1 VENEIREREMRQR
14 IDWRLSKSQE
24 QVLRGAL
31 VWLGRKDLIEKKIVI
46 ARNWKR
52 IVLASCEES
61 RGAWGQHSIDLEEP
75 ESDNRI
81 DQGWLEKVWAVS

>member
-1 VENEIREREMRQR
+1 VAAPKSAAPKYFIVENEIREREMRQR

-46 ARNWKR
+46 ARNWK
-52 IVLASCEES
+52 
-61 RGAWGQHSIDLEEP
+61 
-75 ESDNRI
+75 
-81 DQGWLEKVWAVS
+81 